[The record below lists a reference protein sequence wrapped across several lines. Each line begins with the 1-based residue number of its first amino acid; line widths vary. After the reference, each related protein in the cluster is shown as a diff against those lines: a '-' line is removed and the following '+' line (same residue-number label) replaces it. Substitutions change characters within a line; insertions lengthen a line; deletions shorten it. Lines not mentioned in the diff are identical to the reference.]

1 MNIKNGIQIDKPAF
15 TIYLILFF
23 FVCAIIWA
31 KYASIDQLTRAT
43 GKVIPSSQ
51 VKHIQSLE
59 GGLLKHLLVKEG
71 QQVKQHQ
78 PLATIDESQFKS
90 EYQQQLTHLLNLTA
104 NISRLAVESTDKRAL
119 HFPKV
124 LNNHPKLIDEQKQL
138 FKQRKQSLESKLKLL
153 QDSYQFTLKELSITR
168 PLVKK
173 GIMSRLE
180 LLSQERRAN
189 DLKTKIF
196 DEKQQFQQEAL
207 KLLHQKQSELR
218 VVKEKLTYLKDRLY
232 RTTIRSPVSGI
243 VKQININTI
252 GGVIKPGM
260 DIMEIV
266 PIDDSLL
273 IEAQISPQDI
283 AFIYPGLKAM
293 IQVSAYDFTIYGGLT
308 GKVVHVSADSQ
319 LNSDDQ
325 AYYEIWIR
333 TDKNYLVKNNKRLN
347 IMPGMIINA
356 QIITGKRTLLSY
368 LLKPIL
374 RARFHALGER

>member
-1 MNIKNGIQIDKPAF
+1 M
-15 TIYLILFF
+15 
-23 FVCAIIWA
+23 
-31 KYASIDQLTRAT
+31 
-43 GKVIPSSQ
+43 
-51 VKHIQSLE
+51 
-59 GGLLKHLLVKEG
+59 
-71 QQVKQHQ
+71 
-78 PLATIDESQFKS
+78 
-90 EYQQQLTHLLNLTA
+90 
-104 NISRLAVESTDKRAL
+104 
-119 HFPKV
+119 
-124 LNNHPKLIDEQKQL
+124 
-138 FKQRKQSLESKLKLL
+138 
-153 QDSYQFTLKELSITR
+153 
-168 PLVKK
+168 
-173 GIMSRLE
+173 
-180 LLSQERRAN
+180 
-189 DLKTKIF
+189 
-196 DEKQQFQQEAL
+196 
-207 KLLHQKQSELR
+207 
-218 VVKEKLTYLKDRLY
+218 KEKLTYLKDRLY